1 MLSNLVI
8 SLSRM
13 SFVLFVADGC
23 SKAQSDIGK
32 RVVEFLGIAVAVAF
46 VIVLVVVNV
55 HNLAGP
61 SRRRS
66 VTVAA
71 SPIVEADLNTD
82 IGAISGGMYAPPGG
96 GLASWPNV
104 HWKGKILTP
113 PSYTEVDLAPPLPS
127 PPPYEMYI
135 LPRVEV

>member
-1 MLSNLVI
+1 M
-8 SLSRM
+8 
-13 SFVLFVADGC
+13 
-23 SKAQSDIGK
+23 
-32 RVVEFLGIAVAVAF
+32 
-46 VIVLVVVNV
+46 IVLVVVNV

-61 SRRRS
+61 SRRTS
-66 VTVAA
+66 VVTVSP

-82 IGAISGGMYAPPGG
+82 IGDISGGMYAPPGG

-113 PSYTEVDLAPPLPS
+113 PSYTEVDLAPPP